1 MALRCGPVRPCVAR
15 NAAAAACRVA
25 CCWPQVVS
33 QVSLLLLL
41 NGTII
46 GDFALLAD
54 VGARA
59 VGKLTPHPP
68 ELLVGHGGR
77 GMMVLLALCPV
88 LPLCLLR
95 RWAPTLKV

>member
-1 MALRCGPVRPCVAR
+1 M
-15 NAAAAACRVA
+15 
-25 CCWPQVVS
+25 S

-41 NGTII
+41 YGTII

-59 VGKLTPHPP
+59 VGKLTPTPP
-68 ELLVGHGGR
+68 DILVGHGGR

-95 RWAPTLKV
+95 R

>member
-1 MALRCGPVRPCVAR
+1 
-15 NAAAAACRVA
+15 
-25 CCWPQVVS
+25 VS

-41 NGTII
+41 YGTII

-59 VGKLTPHPP
+59 LGKLTPTPP
-68 ELLVGHGGR
+68 AALVGHGGR
-77 GMMVLLALCPV
+77 GIMVLLALCPV

-95 RWAPTLKV
+95 RCAPRSPLRLLWRALRGWRSALPCCL